1 MKVGFLGDVHGHVFH
16 VLAVIAEW
24 QRRAETQLDLIVQV
38 GDLGAISDVA
48 SGDHQTHRF
57 AREDPA
63 ELDFPRLL
71 TATGPLA
78 QSLHKARRC
87 LASPIVFI
95 RGNHD
100 DAGWLTGLPTAAGSA
115 TVPVDPFD
123 LFRYVPDGTVLVEN
137 GVYFGFLGGIETTH
151 PHPATIDPAA
161 YAGMIAR
168 APGSLDVL
176 VTHDPPLGAGEGHRS
191 TRQGSALVSALD
203 THLAPSLHI
212 GGHVHAAI
220 GPKQF
225 SVTTYYGCAILVP
238 AAQHNPRHAV
248 GSGSFAVWDTETG
261 AFTFVSEPWLR
272 QFDGHFDFVRY
283 MAAFN
288 A

>member
-1 MKVGFLGDVHGHVFH
+1 VKVGFLGDVHGHVFH
-16 VLAVIAEW
+16 ALAVIAEW
-24 QRRAETQLDLIVQV
+24 QRRAKTQLDLIVQV
-38 GDLGAISDVA
+38 GDLGAIPDVA

-71 TATGPLA
+71 TTTGPLA
-78 QSLHKARRC
+78 ESLHMARRC
-87 LASPIVFI
+87 LAAPIVFI

-100 DAGWLTGLPTAAGSA
+100 DAGWLTGLPTSPGSA
-115 TVPVDPFD
+115 TALVDPFD

-137 GVYFGFLGGIETTH
+137 GVRIGFLGGIETTH

-176 VTHDPPLGAGEGHRS
+176 VTHDPPLGAGEGYRS

-203 THLAPSLHI
+203 THLAPSLHV

-225 SVTTYYGCAILVP
+225 GVTTYYGCAILVP

-248 GSGSFAVWDTETG
+248 GGGSFAVWDTETA

-272 QFDGHFDFVRY
+272 HFDRHFDFVRF
-283 MAAFN
+283 MAAF
-288 A
+288 AV